1 MYLKK
6 RIMSMFDHLKVKHKL
21 LGIYLIVTAIPI
33 LLVGAYL
40 NYSTRDIVL
49 NHSLSEAESNV
60 DKLELRLQTI
70 FNRVTSIADMVYIN
84 QNLKELLENEYESTL
99 DIYNA
104 YNRYPVFDDFLK
116 YYDEI
121 ETIQFYMNKDMITDS
136 HFIYANSLVKQQGWY
151 QEAVSKSGRLSW
163 VYIEDYWTSQ
173 KLLALTRAVYGQS
186 NELLGVLA
194 IFVSPD
200 MLKSVVEG
208 EPYQA
213 FITLD
218 RETIIYD
225 TEREYIG
232 KKATFFEQEQHELG
246 NYVLDTEF
254 QEEHVK
260 INVHDFQPDKS
271 LDNSF
276 QVSSVIPVN
285 EVMKDPNAI
294 YARGFFVIIGAL
306 SVSIFLIGIFIR
318 SFHKRIQQLRQ
329 TMYQVAKGNF
339 QVKKVIKGHDEIS
352 EVFHDL
358 ATTSQSV
365 QKIIDE
371 VYIHKIKEETWKRKQ
386 KEMDFKMLASQINPH
401 FLYNTLEMIRM
412 KAILNKDPEVAKI
425 VKMLSKMMRSALER
439 TDRPVPITDEIKLM
453 NHYLE
458 IQTLRFGEKFSYQ
471 LEVEDSVKDF
481 YIFPLLIQP
490 IVENAIIH
498 GLEPKEDD
506 GFIKIMIEEE
516 DKYIQ
521 VEVKDNGVGI
531 SKDKVIEIRERL
543 DDEDYFLDGNRIGLH
558 NVHQRLRLYYG
569 DKYGIEMESIEGLG
583 TTMSLKIPKIKNNQH
598 EKGAG

>member
-1 MYLKK
+1 MFLKK
-6 RIMSMFDHLKVKHKL
+6 KIMSLFNFLKVKHKL

-49 NHSLSEAESNV
+49 NNSLSEAESNV

-70 FNRVTSIADMVYIN
+70 FNRVISIADMVYIN
-84 QNLKELLENEYESTL
+84 QNMKELLENEYESTL
-99 DIYNA
+99 EIYNA

-121 ETIQFYMNKDMITDS
+121 ETIQFFMNKDMITDS
-136 HFIYANSLVKQQGWY
+136 HFIYADSIVKQEDWY

-163 VYIEDYWTSQ
+163 VYMEDYWTGQ

-186 NELLGVLA
+186 NDLLGVLA
-194 IFVSPD
+194 IYVSPD
-200 MLKSVVEG
+200 MLKSVAEG

-213 FITLD
+213 IITLD
-218 RETIIYD
+218 RETIVYN
-225 TEREYIG
+225 TERTYIG
-232 KKATFFEQEQHELG
+232 EKATFFNQDDEQMG
-246 NYVLDTEF
+246 NFVMDREF
-254 QEEHVK
+254 QGEHVK
-260 INVHDFQPDKS
+260 VNVHDFQPEKS

-276 QVSSVIPVN
+276 QVSSVIPVD
-285 EVMKDPNAI
+285 EVMKEPNAI
-294 YARGFFVIIGAL
+294 YVRGFLVIIGAL
-306 SVSIFLIGIFIR
+306 SISILLIGIFIR
-318 SFHKRIQQLRQ
+318 GFHKRIQQLRQ

-339 QVKKVIKGHDEIS
+339 QVKKIVEGHDEIS
-352 EVFHDL
+352 EVYRDL

-412 KAILNKDPEVAKI
+412 KAVLNKDPEVAKI

-439 TDRPVPITDEIKLM
+439 TDRPVPITDEIELM

-458 IQTLRFGEKFSYQ
+458 IQTLRFGDKFSYQ
-471 LEVEDSVKDF
+471 LEVEDSVKDY

-498 GLEPKEDD
+498 GLEPKEDR
-506 GFIKIMIEEE
+506 GFIKITMEEE
-516 DKYIQ
+516 DKYLQ

-531 SKDKVIEIRERL
+531 SKETVAEIRDL
-543 DDEDYFLDGNRIGLH
+543 LNDEDYHSEGNRIGLH

-569 DKYGIEMESIEGLG
+569 DKYGIDMESIEGLG

-598 EKGAG
+598 EKGVG

>member
-1 MYLKK
+1 MAL
-6 RIMSMFDHLKVKHKL
+6 FDYLKVKHKL
-21 LGIYLIVTAIPI
+21 LGIYLIVTAIPV

-40 NYSTRDIVL
+40 NNSTRDIVL

-70 FNRVTSIADMVYIN
+70 FNRVISIADMVYIN
-84 QNLKELLENEYESTL
+84 QNMKELLENDYESTL
-99 DIYNA
+99 EMYNA

-121 ETIQFYMNKDMITDS
+121 ETIQFFMNKDMITDS
-136 HFIYANSLVKQQGWY
+136 HFIYADSIVKQEKWY
-151 QEAVSKSGRLSW
+151 QEAVAKKGRLSW
-163 VYIEDYWTSQ
+163 GYMEDYWTGQ
-173 KLLALTRAVYGQS
+173 ELLALTRAVYGQS
-186 NELLGVLA
+186 NDLLGVLA
-194 IFVSPD
+194 IYVSKD
-200 MLKSVVEG
+200 TLKSIVEG
-208 EPYQA
+208 EPYDA

-218 RETIIYD
+218 HETIVYS

-232 KKATFFEQEQHELG
+232 EQSILFNQALQESG
-246 NYVLDTEF
+246 NYVMDTEF
-254 QEEHVK
+254 NEEHVK

-271 LDNSF
+271 LDNRF
-276 QVSSVIPVN
+276 QVSTVIPIK
-285 EVMKDPNAI
+285 EVMMEPNAI
-294 YARGFFVIIGAL
+294 YTKGFVVIIGAL
-306 SVSIFLIGIFIR
+306 TVSICLIGIFIR
-318 SFHKRIQQLRQ
+318 SFHKRIQQLRE

-339 QVKKVIKGHDEIS
+339 QVKKEIKGHDEIS
-352 EVFHDL
+352 EVYQDL
-358 ATTSQSV
+358 ATTSRSV

-371 VYIHKIKEETWKRKQ
+371 VYIHKIREETWKRKQ

-412 KAILNKDPEVAKI
+412 KAILNNDPEVSKI

-439 TDRPVPITDEIKLM
+439 TDRPVPITEEIELM

-458 IQTLRFGEKFSYQ
+458 IQQLRFGEKFSYQ
-471 LEVEDSVKDF
+471 LQVEESVKDY

-498 GLEPKEDD
+498 GLEPKEDK
-506 GFIKIMIEEE
+506 GFIKITMEEE
-516 DKYIQ
+516 DQYIQ

-531 SKDKVIEIRERL
+531 AKDNIKEIRERL
-543 DDEDYFLDGNRIGLH
+543 DDEDYHSDGQRIGLH

-569 DKYGIEMESIEGLG
+569 DKYGLELDSIEGLG
-583 TTMSLKIPKIKNNQH
+583 TTMSLKIPKVKNKQH
-598 EKGAG
+598 EKGVG

>member
-1 MYLKK
+1 MFLKK
-6 RIMSMFDHLKVKHKL
+6 KIMSLFDYLKVKHKL

-70 FNRVTSIADMVYIN
+70 FNRVISIADMVYIN
-84 QNLKELLENEYESTL
+84 QNMKELLENDYESTL
-99 DIYNA
+99 EIYNA

-121 ETIQFYMNKDMITDS
+121 ETIQFFMNKDMITDS
-136 HFIYANSLVKQQGWY
+136 HFIYADSIVKQENWY

-163 VYIEDYWTSQ
+163 VYMDDYWTGQ
-173 KLLALTRAVYGQS
+173 ELLALTRAVYGQS
-186 NELLGVLA
+186 NDLLGVLA
-194 IFVSPD
+194 IYVSPD

-218 RETIIYD
+218 QETIVYN

-232 KKATFFEQEQHELG
+232 EKATFFTQDDEQMG
-246 NYVLDTEF
+246 NYVIDTDF

-276 QVSSVIPVN
+276 QVSSVIPVD
-285 EVMKDPNAI
+285 EVMKEPNAI
-294 YARGFFVIIGAL
+294 YVRGFLVIIGAL
-306 SVSIFLIGIFIR
+306 TVSIFLIGIFIR

-329 TMYQVAKGNF
+329 TMFQVAKGNF
-339 QVKKVIKGHDEIS
+339 QVNKHIKGRDEIS
-352 EVFHDL
+352 EVYRDL
-358 ATTSQSV
+358 ATTSESV

-412 KAILNKDPEVAKI
+412 KAILNQDPEVAKI
-425 VKMLSKMMRSALER
+425 VKMLSKMMRSSLER
-439 TDRPVPITDEIKLM
+439 TDRPVPITEEIALM
-453 NHYLE
+453 HHYLE
-458 IQTLRFGEKFSYQ
+458 IQILRFGEKFSYK
-471 LEVEDSVKDF
+471 LEVEDGVEDY

-498 GLEPKEDD
+498 GLEPKEED
-506 GFIKIMIEEE
+506 GFVKITMEEE
-516 DKYIQ
+516 DQYIQ
-521 VEVKDNGVGI
+521 VEVKDNGAGMP
-531 SKDKVIEIRERL
+531 KANLIEIRERL
-543 DDEDYFLDGNRIGLH
+543 NDEDYYSDGNRIGLH

-569 DKYGIEMESIEGLG
+569 DKYGIEMDSIEGLG
-583 TTMSLKIPKIKNNQH
+583 TTMTLKIPKIKNDQH
-598 EKGAG
+598 ERG

>member
-1 MYLKK
+1 MAL
-6 RIMSMFDHLKVKHKL
+6 FDYLKVKHKL
-21 LGIYLIVTAIPI
+21 LGIYLIVTAIPV

-40 NYSTRDIVL
+40 NNSTRDIVL

-70 FNRVTSIADMVYIN
+70 FNRVISIADMVYIN
-84 QNLKELLENEYESTL
+84 QNMKELLENDYQSTL
-99 DIYNA
+99 EMYNA

-121 ETIQFYMNKDMITDS
+121 ETIQFFMNKDMITDS
-136 HFIYANSLVKQQGWY
+136 HFIYADSIVKQEKWY
-151 QEAVSKSGRLSW
+151 QEAVAKKGRLSW
-163 VYIEDYWTSQ
+163 VYMEDYWTGQ
-173 KLLALTRAVYGQS
+173 ELLALTRAVYGQS
-186 NELLGVLA
+186 NDLLGVLA
-194 IFVSPD
+194 IYVSKD
-200 MLKSVVEG
+200 TLRSIVEG
-208 EPYQA
+208 EPYDA

-218 RETIIYD
+218 HETIVYS

-232 KKATFFEQEQHELG
+232 EQSILFNQALQESG
-246 NYVLDTEF
+246 NYVMDTEF
-254 QEEHVK
+254 NEEHVK

-271 LDNSF
+271 LDNRF
-276 QVSSVIPVN
+276 QVSTVIPIE
-285 EVMKDPNAI
+285 EVMMEPNAI
-294 YARGFFVIIGAL
+294 YTKGFVVIIGAL
-306 SVSIFLIGIFIR
+306 TVSICLIGIFIR
-318 SFHKRIQQLRQ
+318 SFHKRIQQLRE

-339 QVKKVIKGHDEIS
+339 QVKKEIKGHDEIS
-352 EVFHDL
+352 EVYQDL
-358 ATTSQSV
+358 ATTSRSV

-371 VYIHKIKEETWKRKQ
+371 VYIHKIREETWKRKQ

-412 KAILNKDPEVAKI
+412 KAILNNDPEVSKI

-439 TDRPVPITDEIKLM
+439 TDRPVPITEEIELM

-458 IQTLRFGEKFSYQ
+458 IQQLRFGEKFSYQ
-471 LEVEDSVKDF
+471 LQVEESVKDY

-498 GLEPKEDD
+498 GLEPKEDK
-506 GFIKIMIEEE
+506 GFIKITMEEE
-516 DKYIQ
+516 DQYIQ

-531 SKDKVIEIRERL
+531 AKNNINEIRERL
-543 DDEDYFLDGNRIGLH
+543 DDEDYHSDGQRIGLH

-569 DKYGIEMESIEGLG
+569 DKYGLELDSIEGLG
-583 TTMSLKIPKIKNNQH
+583 TTMSLKIPKIKNEQY
-598 EKGAG
+598 EKGVG